1 MMLIAGDIGATTTRL
16 ALVSPKDG
24 PRKFIAEQEF
34 KSADFKGLQPIME
47 AFLTKTGATATAA
60 CFDVAGPVS
69 QGRVHVTNLPW
80 DLDEVTIASA
90 MKLERVTLLNDL
102 EAIAHAVPHLQPN
115 ETVDVN
121 VGQSVN
127 HAPIAVI
134 APGTGLGEAFL
145 IWGGAEYIA
154 CASEGGH
161 TDFAPT
167 NTIQDMLWR
176 FLTERFRHTAYER
189 VCSGSG
195 IPNVYEFLRALD
207 PASERAAFRTILDAA
222 ADRTPHLIEAALS
235 DAENNPLPAATL
247 RIIID
252 IWGAEAGNLTLKVLA
267 RGGVF
272 LAGGLPPRLVPLL
285 QDGAFMRAFTA
296 KGRFANMLAGIPV
309 KVITVNAALLGTAI
323 YGLKQMS
330 LRDARALPVAA

>member
-1 MMLIAGDIGATTTRL
+1 
-16 ALVSPKDG
+16 
-24 PRKFIAEQEF
+24 
-34 KSADFKGLQPIME
+34 
-47 AFLTKTGATATAA
+47 
-60 CFDVAGPVS
+60 
-69 QGRVHVTNLPW
+69 
-80 DLDEVTIASA
+80 
-90 MKLERVTLLNDL
+90 
-102 EAIAHAVPHLQPN
+102 
-115 ETVDVN
+115 
-121 VGQSVN
+121 
-127 HAPIAVI
+127 
-134 APGTGLGEAFL
+134 
-145 IWGGAEYIA
+145 
-154 CASEGGH
+154 
-161 TDFAPT
+161 
-167 NTIQDMLWR
+167 MLWR